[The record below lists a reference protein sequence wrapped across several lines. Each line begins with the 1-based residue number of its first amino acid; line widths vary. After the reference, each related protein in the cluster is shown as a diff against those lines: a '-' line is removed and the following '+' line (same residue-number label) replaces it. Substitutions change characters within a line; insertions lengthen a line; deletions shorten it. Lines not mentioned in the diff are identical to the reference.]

1 MNVELADEASHRRET
16 GWLVLLVVVLAI
28 ALGPLAYAGLV
39 EGEVRVGTRIGA
51 VHFTGAHAALAGGL
65 LLAFVLLPVAWI
77 FGRSRWRRHIVFA
90 VFASVAA
97 LDGLRVGQLS
107 S

>member
-1 MNVELADEASHRRET
+1 
-16 GWLVLLVVVLAI
+16 VLLVVVLAI

-51 VHFTGAHAALAGGL
+51 VHFTGPHAALAGGL
-65 LLAFVLLPVAWI
+65 LLAFVVLPVAWI
-77 FGRSRWRRHIVFA
+77 VGRSRWRRHIVFA
-90 VFASVAA
+90 SLAA
-97 LDGLRVGQLS
+97 LVALRVGQPS